1 MAAEATE
8 RTLEKEM
15 RLNQLYLAIISRYKD
30 YIEEMEH
37 ISVAELPSLI
47 MPKNEMVMKKAD
59 DIKKG
64 FGVYN
69 YKINFYEASINAFY
83 FIKNSIEDAALPLQ
97 FWLTPEE
104 TLTFGIGDVMD
115 RNILLAS
122 LLIDLGNPSAKVLV
136 CVKDS
141 VRKIFTYYEFDGKAY
156 VLDFS
161 NGFKKFASRDE
172 IIKSLDM
179 NDETIAYE
187 FNDQIHTEIN

>member
-1 MAAEATE
+1 MAEATDRALE
-8 RTLEKEM
+8 REM
-15 RLNQLYLAIISRYKD
+15 RLNQLYLAIVSRYKD

-37 ISVAELPSLI
+37 ISVAELPALVT
-47 MPKNEMVMKKAD
+47 PKNEMVMKKAD
-59 DIKKG
+59 DIKNG

-122 LLIDLGNPSAKVLV
+122 LLIDLGNPSAKVFV
-136 CVKDS
+136 CVS
-141 VRKIFTYYEFDGKAY
+141 EGVRRVFTYYEFDGKAY
-156 VLDFS
+156 VLDFAT
-161 NGFKKFASRDE
+161 GFKKYGSRDE
-172 IIKSLDM
+172 IIRSLDM

-187 FNDQIHTEIN
+187 FNDQIHTEIM